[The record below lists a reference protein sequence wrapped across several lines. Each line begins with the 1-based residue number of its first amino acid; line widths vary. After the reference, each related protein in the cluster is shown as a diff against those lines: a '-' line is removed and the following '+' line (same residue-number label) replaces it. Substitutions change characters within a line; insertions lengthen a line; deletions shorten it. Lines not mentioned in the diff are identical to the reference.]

1 MITAKHVINT
11 ITNTK
16 NLTATAITLGGRVET
31 EISLK
36 NFKGLNPELY
46 ETVKKD
52 LDKRSWNYN
61 YKRRKL
67 RESAKRDEVM
77 QWEEWTTTEKLHV
90 GMELISL
97 LISSTGLVEISTEQ
111 HKHKTVKV
119 IKQTEKTKE
128 WINNRNK
135 FNELLNPEYLP
146 MVMPPKS
153 VEDGKVVGHGYWT
166 TEMPELDLVK
176 QKGKKFTKELEAFA
190 MPEVTKAVNLMQGTA
205 YKINKFILG
214 VMQNAWDKGLS
225 IGGMPPIKNLDL
237 PNKPHDIETNPEALK
252 KFKKESVIVHTE
264 NNRMVSKRLLY
275 AKIICYFVLSF
286 TIRF

>member
-1 MITAKHVINT
+1 MPTYQDQTQTEKMSAELGKNRTNKRRLSHIEREEESVTSYGKVIVANTIRPLAIAIAEWVEHAIANVHSKPPIALKYISQVDPKIIALITAKHVINT

-176 QKGKKFTKELEAFA
+176 QKGKKFTKR
-190 MPEVTKAVNLMQGTA
+190 T
-205 YKINKFILG
+205 
-214 VMQNAWDKGLS
+214 
-225 IGGMPPIKNLDL
+225 
-237 PNKPHDIETNPEALK
+237 
-252 KFKKESVIVHTE
+252 
-264 NNRMVSKRLLY
+264 
-275 AKIICYFVLSF
+275 
-286 TIRF
+286 